1 MTESAVAE
9 AKASVR
15 RELRASRLGRA
26 TEADE
31 STRLSEQ
38 LGQFCLD
45 NNISVVAAYLP
56 LSQEPDIA
64 AFLDWARAQGIKL
77 LMPVVTGQNLLWV
90 DYVSETRIGEL
101 GLEEANGKSA
111 ELSSAQVIFLPALAV
126 DFSGNRLGQGKG
138 YYDRALQT
146 LGNSKRRAKL
156 VAVVFDEELRLSLP
170 SEPHDEKVDA
180 AITAS
185 KVVWF
190 SR

>member
-45 NNISVVAAYLP
+45 NNVSVVAAYLP
-56 LSQEPDIA
+56 LSHEPDIA

-77 LMPVVTGQNLLWV
+77 LMPVVTGQNLRWV

-138 YYDRALQT
+138 YYDRALAS
-146 LGNSKRRAKL
+146 LGSSKRRAKL

>member
-45 NNISVVAAYLP
+45 NKVSVAAAYLP
-56 LSQEPDIA
+56 LSHEPDIT

-77 LMPVVTGQNLLWV
+77 LMPVVTGQNLRWV
-90 DYVSETRIGEL
+90 DYVAETRIGEL

-138 YYDRALQT
+138 YYDRALQS
-146 LGNSKRRAKL
+146 LGSSKRRAKL
-156 VAVVFDEELRLSLP
+156 VAVVFDEEVKLSLP